1 MTALDT
7 TVEDEQKGRL
17 RNALR
22 EEVRARLRPPP
33 RLTVS
38 EWADKF
44 RMLSRESSAEPGRW
58 RTSRVPYLRAIMDAF
73 SSPVVERV
81 SVQKPSQVGYTEV
94 LNNVVGFVID
104 QDPGPILMVQPT
116 VEMGKDWSKRRLA
129 NMLRDTPCLQDK
141 VKDPRSRDSGNTITE
156 KEFPGGQVA
165 VVGSNAPAGLAA
177 RPIRWL
183 LFDEVDRFE
192 ASAGSEGDPI
202 GIAEKRTITF
212 HNRKIAHG
220 SSPHLKGSSRIE
232 KSLAD
237 SVCHYYLVPCPACGE
252 LQRMI
257 WKNKEGDYCLIF
269 ERDERTGRVEWAK
282 YLCQHC
288 SVLIDES
295 EKYRMAA
302 EGEWWHETPEGELKP
317 GVKWSRHVGFRIDI
331 FYSPWKEWIEI
342 GQEFIEAK
350 NSPELLQVF
359 FNTTIGDSWEENL
372 ERMDPE
378 ALKSRRA
385 KFPADVP
392 KGVGILT
399 AAVDVQDDRLEFE
412 IDGWGK
418 GQECWKTHYRINGDP
433 AADEVW
439 ERLNAFLTRPYT
451 HELGPT
457 LRIRACAIDSGHH
470 TDQVYRFCRG
480 KLRQGVF
487 PIKGYSQRGKPILGT
502 APKKPNKAGV
512 RLFPVGTD
520 TAKDKLFARLKIG
533 QPGPGYIHF
542 NAPSDNGG
550 DDEYMAQFAAEAVVW
565 RYEHGRRV
573 RKYKQVR
580 ARNEAIDLGVYNFAA
595 LYWLGANVYDRLD
608 KWVEK
613 LESEAAGQAEGK
625 SPEKPVRQ
633 PKRQKN
639 WVTSW

>member
-1 MTALDT
+1 
-7 TVEDEQKGRL
+7 
-17 RNALR
+17 
-22 EEVRARLRPPP
+22 
-33 RLTVS
+33 
-38 EWADKF
+38 
-44 RMLSRESSAEPGRW
+44 MLSRESSAEPGRW

-73 SSPVVERV
+73 SHPDVERI

-141 VKDPRSRDSGNTITE
+141 VKDPRSRDSGNTIQE

-165 VVGSNAPAGLAA
+165 VVGSNAPSGLAA

-237 SVCHYYLVPCPACGE
+237 SVCHYYLVPCPRCGE

-257 WKNKEGDYCLIF
+257 WKNKEGDYCLVF

-288 SVLIDES
+288 GVLIDES

-302 EGEWWHETPEGELKP
+302 EGEWWHETPDGELES

-331 FYSPWKEWIEI
+331 FYSPWKEWVEI
-342 GQEFIEAK
+342 GQEFLEAK

-372 ERMDPE
+372 EKVDPE
-378 ALKSRRA
+378 GLKSRREA
-385 KFPADVP
+385 FIAEAPA
-392 KGVGILT
+392 GVAILT
-399 AAVDVQDDRLEFE
+399 AGVDVQKDRLELE

-418 GQECWKTHYRINGDP
+418 GQECWKTHYRIYGDP
-433 AADEVW
+433 EGGEVW
-439 ERLNAFLTRPYT
+439 ERLNAYLTRPYQ

-457 LRIRACAIDSGHH
+457 IRIRACGIDTNYLS
-470 TDQVYRFCRG
+470 TEVYKFCRG

-487 PIKGYSQRGKPILGT
+487 PIRGLSQRGRPLIGT
-502 APKKPNKAGV
+502 PPKKPNRQGV
-512 RLFPVGTD
+512 KLIPVGTD
-520 TAKDKLFARLKIG
+520 TGKDLLLARLKI
-533 QPGPGYIHF
+533 QNPGPGYIHF
-542 NAPSDNGG
+542 SQPTDTGG
-550 DDEYMAQFAAEAVVW
+550 DDEYFAQFAGDAVVW

-580 ARNEAIDLGVYNFAA
+580 PRNEAIDLGVYNLAA
-595 LYWLGANVYDRLD
+595 LYWLGANVYERLD
-608 KWVEK
+608 RWVQKIEA
-613 LESEAAGQAEGK
+613 EAALSKKRQDEPDEVTEAQKDEEKVLGK
-625 SPEKPVRQ
+625 R
-633 PKRQKN
+633 PKRKRRGGFVDR
-639 WVTSW
+639 WRT

>member
-1 MTALDT
+1 
-7 TVEDEQKGRL
+7 
-17 RNALR
+17 
-22 EEVRARLRPPP
+22 
-33 RLTVS
+33 
-38 EWADKF
+38 
-44 RMLSRESSAEPGRW
+44 MLSRESSAEPGRW

-73 SSPVVERV
+73 SHPDVERI

-141 VKDPRSRDSGNTITE
+141 VKDPRSRDSGNTIQE
-156 KEFPGGQVA
+156 KEFPGGQIA

-257 WKNKEGDYCLIF
+257 WKNKEGDYCLVF

-288 SVLIDES
+288 GVLIDES

-302 EGEWWHETPEGELKP
+302 EGEWWHETPEGELEP

-331 FYSPWKEWIEI
+331 FYSPWKEWVEI

-378 ALKSRRA
+378 GLKSRREA
-385 KFPADVP
+385 FIAEAPA
-392 KGVGILT
+392 GVAILT
-399 AAVDVQDDRLEFE
+399 AGVDVQKDRLELE

-418 GQECWKTHYRINGDP
+418 GQECWKTHYRIYGDP
-433 AADEVW
+433 EGGEVW
-439 ERLNAFLTRPYT
+439 ERLNAYLTRPYQ

-457 LRIRACAIDSGHH
+457 IRIRACGIDTNYLS
-470 TDQVYRFCRG
+470 TEVYKFCRG

-487 PIKGYSQRGKPILGT
+487 PIRGLSQRGRPLIGT
-502 APKKPNKAGV
+502 PPKKPNRQGV
-512 RLFPVGTD
+512 KLIPVGTD
-520 TAKDKLFARLKIG
+520 TGKDLLLARLKI
-533 QPGPGYIHF
+533 QNPGPGYIHF
-542 NAPSDNGG
+542 SQPTDTGG
-550 DDEYMAQFAAEAVVW
+550 DDEYFAQFAGDAVVW
-565 RYEHGRRV
+565 RYEYGRRV

-580 ARNEAIDLGVYNFAA
+580 PRNEAIDLGVYNFAA
-595 LYWLGANVYDRLD
+595 LYWLGANVYERLD
-608 KWVEK
+608 RWVQKIEA
-613 LESEAAGQAEGK
+613 EAALGK
-625 SPEKPVRQ
+625 KRQDEPDEVTEAQKDEEKVLGKR
-633 PKRQKN
+633 PKRRRGFVDR
-639 WVTSW
+639 WRT